1 MDSVDHFKSLSADAL
16 QLLVD
21 APSVERAREPVLGSS
36 LPIPVVAAERSVI
49 TPIWLGQ
56 IPYVESMLA
65 TQALADSSK
74 ASGNMAQAPKEK
86 IEGLEYPLTITLGRR
101 ADPLRDIK
109 ASIRILR
116 DRNIPIVGVERG
128 GQATL
133 HNPGQL
139 VIYPHINL
147 RERGLK
153 VKEYVAVIEVVTKR
167 FLQRF
172 GIEAF
177 CKGDEPGLHT
187 VSGKIAFFGVRVQ
200 HGFTSHGLSIN
211 VRNNLDDFA
220 MIRSCGKS
228 EEAFSRMQDYGVTAP
243 LSFLFK
249 CWCEE
254 FFKEPIDRPI

>member
-1 MDSVDHFKSLSADAL
+1 MSEIEPIDHFKNLSEEAL
-16 QLLVD
+16 RLLE
-21 APSVERAREPVLGSS
+21 APAVGRATLVSEVVPPV
-36 LPIPVVAAERSVI
+36 
-49 TPIWLGQ
+49 WLGQ
-56 IPYVESMLA
+56 MPYVDSIMA
-65 TQALADSSK
+65 SQAVEDER
-74 ASGNMAQAPKEK
+74 KEK

-139 VIYPHINL
+139 VIYPHIDL
-147 RERGLK
+147 LARGLK
-153 VKEYVAVIEVVTKR
+153 VRDYVERIENTTKR

-172 GIEAF
+172 GIDAF

-187 VSGKIAFFGVRVQ
+187 LSGKIAFFGVRVQ
-200 HGFTSHGLSIN
+200 RGFTSHGLAIN

-220 MIRSCGKS
+220 LIRSCGKN
-228 EEAFSRMQDYGVTAP
+228 EEMFSRMQDYGVTAP

-249 CWCEE
+249 CWCDE
-254 FFKEPIDRPI
+254 FSKEQIDRLS